1 MNQLLKDLKDKKI
14 TLYDIP
20 VKLAQ
25 IHNEF
30 ERIHPFLDG
39 NGRTGRLV
47 INLILVKLSIP
58 PMIIIKKRRNQYL
71 DALDLAD
78 KNNYGPL
85 SQIIIRGILDNIY
98 RFIIPH
104 NSANETIVPLISLA
118 NKKITYEALKKA
130 AIRGRIKATYENSK

>member
-1 MNQLLKDLKDKKI
+1 VNQLLKALKDKKI
-14 TLYDIP
+14 TLHDVP

-71 DALDLAD
+71 NALNLAD
-78 KNNYGPL
+78 ENNYNPL
-85 SQIIIRGILDNIY
+85 AEVIVRGILDNIY

-104 NSANETIVPLISLA
+104 NSGNETIAPLMSLA

-130 AIRGRIKATYENSK
+130 AIRGRLKATYENSK